1 MKLRRSVPAIGIWVL
16 FLIFEIGMVAS
27 VSFFSGLF
35 LYENKLVYSL
45 VFTGISILIVSLVTF
60 LLGKLCDR
68 IDTASLKDS
77 VWIHVV
83 YALLA
88 GVIIIGSIV
97 YREFLFEHY
106 SGGITGKV
114 SLYENAM
121 ISGDKF
127 TPEYDLLSNV
137 YSFILRLVLFFTGN
151 LLPVVFYFQM
161 ACFAIFMICSFFTV
175 KMLLGWAASI
185 VFTAYVAFVPIFTV
199 LFTGAEIS
207 TDYLFMAMFGIELL
221 FVALFLKKAY
231 RGGYK
236 SKGWIVWFLFVGI
249 IVGFMAYVDAGTIIM
264 ILPFII
270 ATFFIYGRTFRQ
282 SILSVLILLVGAG
295 LTFAGMLIQESGLM
309 MTDVSLQKWAAYYF
323 HNLNTFS
330 MFWTYTDHKML
341 YLVTVVAMA
350 GIIFGFW
357 RNRNFERISPWLLSL
372 IFIFATVPFMGATR
386 MNTQAF
392 VTVYY
397 AFILAC
403 VASLIATPSYEDAE
417 YVEPDIFKEI
427 VEPLETDYEE
437 VKEPETPE
445 AEDEEPRVI
454 HPEKPSQYEF
464 EDEPDEPA
472 EPAKADEPEP
482 EEPAQPEEPVKPAQ
496 PEEAEEPAQPAEP
509 EPPAKE
515 TAAQPE
521 APAQP
526 EPRFVPEGMVLPTD
540 DDDETPRM
548 NMERPKTFTGLGA
561 DGRKLHI
568 NRPGDAKPEAKKN
581 AAPAAPKDDFD
592 IAFTEGD
599 DFDI

>member
-1 MKLRRSVPAIGIWVL
+1 MKLRRSVPAVGIWVL

-35 LYENKLVYSL
+35 PYENKLVYSL
-45 VFTGISILIVSLVTF
+45 VFTGISILIMSLVTF

-68 IDTASLKDS
+68 IDMASLKDN

-88 GVIIIGSIV
+88 GAIIIGSIV
-97 YREFLFEHY
+97 YREYLFENY
-106 SGGITGKV
+106 TGGLTGKL
-114 SLYENAM
+114 SLFDNAM

-137 YSFILRLVLFFTGN
+137 YSFILRLILFFTGN
-151 LLPVVFYFQM
+151 RLPVAFYFQM
-161 ACFAIFMICSFFTV
+161 GCFVVFMICAFFTV

-236 SKGWIVWFLFVGI
+236 SYGWIIWFLFVGV

-270 ATFFIYGRTFRQ
+270 ATLFIYGRTFGQ
-282 SILSVLILLVGAG
+282 SILSVLMLLLGAG
-295 LTFAGMLIQESGLM
+295 LTFVGMLVQERGFM
-309 MTDVSLQKWAAYYF
+309 MADVSFKDWAAYYF

-330 MFWTYTDHKML
+330 MFWTYTDHKIL

-357 RNRNFERISPWLLSL
+357 RNRNFERVSPWLLSL

-392 VTVYY
+392 VTLYY
-397 AFILAC
+397 AFILGC

-417 YVEPDIFKEI
+417 YVEPDIFREI
-427 VEPLETDYEE
+427 TEPLETDYEE
-437 VKEPETPE
+437 VKEPDAPE
-445 AEDEEPRVI
+445 KEEEEPRVI
-454 HPEKPSQYEF
+454 RPEKPSEYEF
-464 EDEPDEPA
+464 EDEPEQAYPEEAKEPGTP
-472 EPAKADEPEP
+472 EESEEP
-482 EEPAQPEEPVKPAQ
+482 EEPAAFTEEPKPEEPETPA
-496 PEEAEEPAQPAEP
+496 EEAYAEPAP
-509 EPPAKE
+509 EKE
-515 TAAQPE
+515 AAPK
-521 APAQP
+521 
-526 EPRFVPEGMVLPTD
+526 PRFVPEGMVLPTD

-548 NMERPKTFTGLGA
+548 NMARPKTMTGLGT

-568 NRPGDAKPEAKKN
+568 NRPGDAKPDSGKAS
-581 AAPAAPKDDFD
+581 APAAPKDDFD